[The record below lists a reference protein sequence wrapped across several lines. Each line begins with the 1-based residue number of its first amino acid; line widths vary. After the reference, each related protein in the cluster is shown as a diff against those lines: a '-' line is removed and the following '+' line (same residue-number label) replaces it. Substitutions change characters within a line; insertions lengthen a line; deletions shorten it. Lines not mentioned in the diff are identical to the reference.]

1 MSCLRNVLTRNSNLI
16 TSTSKSSTS
25 SANFNFNRSVLR
37 ERTRKTYATTTTTT
51 PTSSDPE
58 FAQGSKLTEADRIP
72 KSETEAA
79 ELLKNAKTTE
89 ERQRI
94 FKLLIG
100 EVKTPINTKLV
111 TEESSS
117 VGAGADS
124 MTFRAIGRTRVKS
137 DRFGI
142 QIEQSPFDS
151 LLHKLESTSKVLKK
165 LPDGSVYRRS
175 VESLTNHQISIVKR
189 YVSLVETEIKSDDAG
204 KDKLVKEGEGRIEEL
219 ITKAEGELG
228 VELIED
234 AIEKAEDE
242 YNLVL
247 KMIEYEAWNDLEEK
261 PLPGQWDF
269 FKVSP
274 STSYPKD

>member
-1 MSCLRNVLTRNSNLI
+1 MPPQQRQHQQAQTQNSL
-16 TSTSKSSTS
+16 
-25 SANFNFNRSVLR
+25 
-37 ERTRKTYATTTTTT
+37 
-51 PTSSDPE
+51 
-58 FAQGSKLTEADRIP
+58 

-189 YVSLVETEIKSDDAG
+189 Y
-204 KDKLVKEGEGRIEEL
+204 DKLVKEGEGRIEEL